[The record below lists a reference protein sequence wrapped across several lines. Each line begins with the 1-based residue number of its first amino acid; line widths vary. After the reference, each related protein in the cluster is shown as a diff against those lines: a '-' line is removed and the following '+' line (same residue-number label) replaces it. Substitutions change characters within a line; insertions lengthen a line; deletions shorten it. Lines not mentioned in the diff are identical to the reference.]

1 MQYPSDYQAALDKAI
16 FYTFTGVGMLRLNG
30 PDRRT
35 FVQRQ
40 TTNNVNLVLSE
51 YTQTTVLTSPVGR
64 ILDVFTLFTEGAG
77 DDESILLQTLPGR
90 TESTFHYLKSRIF
103 IMDKVTISN
112 HSEGYTH
119 YLLAGPSATAI
130 LEDLGLGPI
139 PGMNAVRRAFIQEEA
154 VTLIGKPGFSGTACS
169 LTAPNGVSGWLE
181 NAFKQAGA
189 VHLSPESFEV
199 LRVEAGIPAAGH
211 ELKEDYTPL
220 EVGLASVVAENKGC
234 YTGQEV
240 LARQVSYDKITR
252 QLAGLRLEVSVP
264 PGSEVFTEGRSVGQI
279 TSTVVSPR
287 FGPVALAVIKRPFY
301 ESGTPL
307 LAGEKGQSVAATVCT
322 LPFQ

>member
-1 MQYPSDYQAALDKAI
+1 MQSPSDYQAALDRAA
-16 FYTFTGVGMLRLNG
+16 FYTFTGVGLFHLNG
-30 PDRRT
+30 PDRRA

-40 TTNNVNLVLSE
+40 TTNNVNLVQSGH
-51 YTQTTVLTSPVGR
+51 TQTTVLTSPVGR

-77 DDESILLQTLPGR
+77 DDESILLQTLPGH
-90 TESTFHYLKSRIF
+90 TESTFRYLKSRIF

-112 HSEGYTH
+112 LSEGYTH

-130 LEDLGLGPI
+130 LEDLGLGPF
-139 PGMNAVRRAFIQEEA
+139 PGMYTVRRTFIQEES
-154 VTLIGKPGFSGTACS
+154 VTLIGKPGFSDTACS
-169 LTAPNGVSGWLE
+169 LIAPNRLSGWLE
-181 NAFKQAGA
+181 NALKQAGA
-189 VHLSPESFEV
+189 VHLSPESFEI
-199 LRVEAGIPAAGH
+199 LRVEAGIPAVGH

-252 QLAGLRLEVSVP
+252 QLAGLRLDAPVT
-264 PGSEVFTEGRSVGQI
+264 PGGEVFSDGRSVGQI

-301 ESGTPL
+301 EPGTPL
-307 LAGEKGQSVAATVCT
+307 LAGEKGQSITASVSG